1 MIRKDLIAVTRVLNF
16 ILDSKYSSPM
26 GGSATDKEKKII
38 RNALENLS
46 ENEKNGIKKILK
58 AGVLLT
64 SGNVKTV
71 RDPNNFKPYNNSTWA
86 GVMGDSLQYIL
97 TNYKIMTNE
106 ELSQKITK
114 NDYINSKIM
123 LPILGSTAFKEFE
136 NKIISK
142 STGLNS
148 DIVDRMTKNTDDN
161 TILKKMNVEGFTPAK
176 LYRGFHA
183 MPESAILSLAK
194 IGSSWDISRGVS
206 TSMSSDIAVEFAG
219 KDNPNRILFE
229 IYNQEKKGFFFNNLS
244 KYHKEDEVILSGV
257 LEAID
262 YKIVPVNQF
271 HNVFGEDRMRLKTKE
286 GDQLLVDYMEIKP
299 RSTLLEG
306 TIEVGSGSEKRKLK
320 FKERYNVDGYKFLED
335 FLNGRFSMNLRN
347 VDFNFTKLVYGD
359 WFMIVKMKLK

>member
-1 MIRKDLIAVTRVLNF
+1 
-16 ILDSKYSSPM
+16 
-26 GGSATDKEKKII
+26 
-38 RNALENLS
+38 
-46 ENEKNGIKKILK
+46 
-58 AGVLLT
+58 
-64 SGNVKTV
+64 
-71 RDPNNFKPYNNSTWA
+71 
-86 GVMGDSLQYIL
+86 
-97 TNYKIMTNE
+97 
-106 ELSQKITK
+106 
-114 NDYINSKIM
+114 
-123 LPILGSTAFKEFE
+123 
-136 NKIISK
+136 
-142 STGLNS
+142 
-148 DIVDRMTKNTDDN
+148 
-161 TILKKMNVEGFTPAK
+161 
-176 LYRGFHA
+176 
-183 MPESAILSLAK
+183 
-194 IGSSWDISRGVS
+194 VS